1 MKPSPEILAL
11 RWKDTCAHYS
21 PHEWVAAR
29 NVVTANKAALADY
42 FYECMLADPNAAF
55 FLSDQLVKTKL
66 HASMQDWLESV
77 YAAAPTEEYERTV
90 AFQRKVGEVHARIDI
105 PVHLVMRGACALIR
119 RICELLDRDA
129 SLSAAQAAATC
140 RYVADVT
147 MTAVEMMCHAY
158 SVSHDR
164 NARAEEGYRLLAL
177 SQNVGA
183 ERERQRAALLDWE
196 NQLMFG
202 LSVGKPWDELPPIR
216 ESEFGLWFIH
226 KAAHAFEGAAESR
239 SVSSQLQHIDQLLAD
254 AQQTQPPPD
263 QRLAI
268 LHSVRDATKAIG
280 FLIDGLFEQAGN
292 LESGRDT
299 LTRLLN
305 RKYLHVVLSKE
316 VAYAR
321 KTGVPLS
328 VLVADIDYFKSIN
341 DAHGHDAGDF
351 VLQQVAS
358 LIASYSRGGDYT
370 FRLGGEEFLVVLVD
384 ADGTQAL
391 NVAEAL
397 RRRIQE
403 KATVLPDGGEVRLTL
418 SIGVAAH
425 DRHPDY
431 QRLLKR
437 ADQALYAAKSG
448 GRNRCVLANA
458 GPAEPSQRPDAV
470 AQSGQH

>member
-105 PVHLVMRGACALIR
+105 PVHLVTRGACALIR

-177 SQNVGA
+177 SQTSGPSGSA
-183 ERERQRAALLDWE
+183 SAPPC
-196 NQLMFG
+196 
-202 LSVGKPWDELPPIR
+202 STGKT
-216 ESEFGLWFIH
+216 S
-226 KAAHAFEGAAESR
+226 
-239 SVSSQLQHIDQLLAD
+239 
-254 AQQTQPPPD
+254 
-263 QRLAI
+263 
-268 LHSVRDATKAIG
+268 
-280 FLIDGLFEQAGN
+280 
-292 LESGRDT
+292 
-299 LTRLLN
+299 
-305 RKYLHVVLSKE
+305 
-316 VAYAR
+316 
-321 KTGVPLS
+321 
-328 VLVADIDYFKSIN
+328 
-341 DAHGHDAGDF
+341 
-351 VLQQVAS
+351 
-358 LIASYSRGGDYT
+358 
-370 FRLGGEEFLVVLVD
+370 
-384 ADGTQAL
+384 
-391 NVAEAL
+391 
-397 RRRIQE
+397 
-403 KATVLPDGGEVRLTL
+403 
-418 SIGVAAH
+418 
-425 DRHPDY
+425 
-431 QRLLKR
+431 
-437 ADQALYAAKSG
+437 
-448 GRNRCVLANA
+448 
-458 GPAEPSQRPDAV
+458 
-470 AQSGQH
+470 